1 MKKSP
6 QRRRVSFGLVM
17 LIAATVSAA
26 ALAVVM
32 RTQRL
37 QGRGHGNS

>member
-1 MKKSP
+1 MKKSS
-6 QRRRVSFGLVM
+6 RSRKMSLGLIV
-17 LIAATVSAA
+17 LIAATISAA

-37 QGRGHGNS
+37 HGSG